1 MATTRRKLMSLI
13 EQGVIPPEQVP
24 LAVKVAGLHPSAHAW
39 ALLIDRLL
47 LWLGGLALACAVLFF
62 VAFNWSD
69 MGRLPRFALVQ
80 AALVL
85 SAGIAVWGSAS
96 VMLFRVA
103 LTAAFLLIGVLLAL
117 VGQVYQTGADPWQLF
132 FLWSLLTLPLVWVA
146 RFDALWVAWIGL
158 LNLSVWLYSSTW
170 GGILGSVF
178 FTDNAGLWGLVL
190 INLAA
195 QVVWEWG
202 AQRRGWPGR
211 WAICLLALGSG
222 VPLTLLMMA
231 WVSGETHAL
240 TPIVAVYPVWLA
252 VLYGVYRQWRLEL
265 FMLAGG
271 CVSMIAVVTLLLARY
286 VLWEGQWNEGSL
298 LLLAGAVFAMGAAA
312 VTWLKRLN
320 AEGAP

>member
-13 EQGVIPPEQVP
+13 GQGVIPPEQVP
-24 LAVKVAGLHPSAHAW
+24 LAVKVAELHPSPHAW

-47 LWLGGLALACAVLFF
+47 LWLGSLALACAVLFF

-85 SAGIAVWGSAS
+85 AAGVAVWGSTS

-132 FLWSLLTLPLVWVA
+132 FIWALLTLPLVWIA
-146 RFDALWVAWIGL
+146 RFDPLWVAWLGL

-178 FTDNAGLWGLVL
+178 FTDNAGLWGLAL
-190 INLAA
+190 INLVA
-195 QVVWEWG
+195 QTVWEWG
-202 AQRRGWPGR
+202 VQRRKWSGR

-231 WVSGETHAL
+231 WVSGETHSL
-240 TPIVAVYPVWLA
+240 TPIVAIYPVWLA

-271 CVSMIAVVTLLLARY
+271 CVSVIAVVTWLLARY
-286 VLWEGQWNEGSL
+286 VLWESQWSEGSF

-312 VTWLKRLN
+312 VAWLKRLN
-320 AEGAP
+320 AEEAL